1 MGNHVTLTA
10 SDGHTFAAYRAE
22 PIGHPRGAIVVIQEI
37 FGVNHHIRSVTDRF
51 AALGYVAIAPALF
64 DRTERGFEC
73 GYSPEDRQ
81 KAMSF
86 VANPPFDKWLLDVF
100 AAQEAVASVGKVGV
114 VGFCLGGSLAYAA
127 ALKSGAFAAAV
138 GYYGGKVASMADKTP
153 AAPTM
158 LHFGAL
164 DAHIPVSDADKIRA
178 AQPGVEVFVYENA
191 DHGFQCDER
200 ASFNAEA
207 AQIAWGRTLRFLD
220 THLG

>member
-10 SDGHTFAAYRAE
+10 SDGHTFAAYRADPE
-22 PIGHPRGAIVVIQEI
+22 GTARGAIVVIQEI

-81 KAMSF
+81 KAMTF

-100 AAQEAVASVGKVGV
+100 AAQEAVASVGKVGA

-127 ALKSGAFAAAV
+127 ALKPRVFSAAV

-153 AAPTM
+153 SAPTM

-164 DAHIPVSDADKIRA
+164 DAHIPVSDADKIRT
-178 AQPGVEVFVYENA
+178 AQPGVDVFVYADA

-200 ASFNAEA
+200 SSFNAEA

-220 THLG
+220 KHLA

>member
-10 SDGHTFAAYRAE
+10 SDGHMFSAYRAD
-22 PIGHPRGAIVVIQEI
+22 PVGTPRGAIVVIQEI

-73 GYSPEDRQ
+73 GYAPEERQ

-100 AAQEAVASVGKVGV
+100 AAQEAVATIGKVGV

-127 ALKSGAFAAAV
+127 ALKPGAFAAAV
-138 GYYGGKVASMADKTP
+138 GYYGGKVAAMADKAP

-164 DAHIPVSDADKIRA
+164 DAHIPVSDAEKIRA
-178 AQPGVEVFVYENA
+178 AQPAVDVFVYENA

-200 ASFNAEA
+200 SSFNAEA

-220 THLG
+220 THLS